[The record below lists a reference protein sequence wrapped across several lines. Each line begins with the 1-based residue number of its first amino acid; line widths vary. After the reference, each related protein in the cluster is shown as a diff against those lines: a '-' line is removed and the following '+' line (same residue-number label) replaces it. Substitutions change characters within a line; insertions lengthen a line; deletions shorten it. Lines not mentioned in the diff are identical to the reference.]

1 MVRALLDAD
10 CVLVI
15 WVTDAASLTLLLG
28 LADRVAMRKRMLRE
42 PLDLTLPDR
51 LRIAARG
58 SESSRGRERT
68 PFTHE
73 GRRNC
78 HE

>member
-1 MVRALLDAD
+1 MVRALLDAN

-15 WVTDAASLTLLLG
+15 WVTDVVSLTLLLG
-28 LADRVAMRKRMLRE
+28 LADEVAMRKRMLRE
-42 PLDLTLPDR
+42 PLGLTLPDR
-51 LRIAARG
+51 LRIAVRV

-73 GRRNC
+73 SRRNC